1 VAVVTAPPRALPMP
15 RRVPAASNIGRR
27 AEPPHMPRRHRWRS
41 DRALVLAHRA
51 KIEAP
56 RKSPR
61 PVQVLPAPGVRELKL
76 KLGLALGP
84 RRNSGI
90 VYLKG

>member
-1 VAVVTAPPRALPMP
+1 MR
-15 RRVPAASNIGRR
+15 
-27 AEPPHMPRRHRWRS
+27 RRHRWRR
-41 DRALVLAHRA
+41 DRALVLAHPGQNRGA
-51 KIEAP
+51 TVNLHV
-56 RKSPR
+56 
-61 PVQVLPAPGVRELKL
+61 PVQVLPAPGVRELNL